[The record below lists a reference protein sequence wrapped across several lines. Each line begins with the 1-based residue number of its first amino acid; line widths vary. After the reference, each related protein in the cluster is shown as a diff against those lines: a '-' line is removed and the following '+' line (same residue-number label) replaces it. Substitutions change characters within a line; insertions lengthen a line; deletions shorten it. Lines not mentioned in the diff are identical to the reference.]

1 MPTAFPNAPRG
12 PPPRHADPG
21 LPDAVPRAPP
31 SAPPRGRAVS
41 GAPLPGM
48 HSRLLRPSARSPLP
62 SPRSRSARGREVASR
77 QAQALRGPRRT
88 PSDLTSAHRAS
99 AGGWAAAKAPRPL
112 LPRASTPGRDFRSR
126 PLTPSGGRRKRLRV
140 GIRAGAFRRSSRQ
153 WRCLGPVAAAA
164 TPRCGTWRPGR
175 DAAAGHRPEG
185 APGLEGGEHGRGPR
199 ARVTPR
205 TGVRGSPGRGS
216 RATLGRG
223 CVPEGGSPEDAD
235 RGAASAA
242 GGKGQQSSGGRRRE
256 GCGLRA

>member
-1 MPTAFPNAPRG
+1 MRPAA

-48 HSRLLRPSARSPLP
+48 HSRLGRPSARSRLP
-62 SPRSRSARGREVASR
+62 SPRSRPARGRVVTSR
-77 QAQALRGPRRT
+77 QAQALRGTRRK
-88 PSDLTSAHRAS
+88 PSDLTATHRAS
-99 AGGWAAAKAPRPL
+99 AGGWAAAKAPLPL
-112 LPRASTPGRDFRSR
+112 LPRASRPGRDFRSCLR
-126 PLTPSGGRRKRLRV
+126 TPSGGRRKPAPGRHPSWRVPGSRLLSGGVSAPSPPLLPRAAGRGDRV
-140 GIRAGAFRRSSRQ
+140 GTRRPYTGRRARR
-153 WRCLGPVAAAA
+153 G
-164 TPRCGTWRPGR
+164 
-175 DAAAGHRPEG
+175 
-185 APGLEGGEHGRGPR
+185 PGLEGGKHGRR

-205 TGVRGSPGRGS
+205 TGVRGSPGRGP

-235 RGAASAA
+235 RGAASGA
-242 GGKGQQSSGGRRRE
+242 GGKGQPSSGGRRRE